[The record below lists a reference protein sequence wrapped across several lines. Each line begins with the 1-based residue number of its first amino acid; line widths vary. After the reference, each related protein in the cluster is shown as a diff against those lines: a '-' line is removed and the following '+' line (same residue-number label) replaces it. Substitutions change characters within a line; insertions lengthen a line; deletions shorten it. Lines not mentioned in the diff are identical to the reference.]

1 MANQPFRS
9 DVWEHFKKSDKKA
22 ICCYCDKELAYCG
35 GTTNLR
41 DHLSRIHP
49 SKYSPDSL
57 MEKKTPKID
66 SFVKRTICSEGHAKK
81 ITNLMVEMV
90 TVDLRPAAIVEGT
103 GFRRLINYLEPNY
116 RVPSAVHITSCLQE
130 HYETAKTRLIQML
143 QEPNHIA
150 LTTDIWT
157 SVATQSY
164 ITVTAHFI
172 SSNWDL
178 KTCLLQTA
186 NFPENH
192 TADNIYEKLKE
203 ILSNF
208 HVSCDKVVSVVHD
221 QGSNMQACARLMK
234 SEFGWESV
242 NCAAHL
248 IQLCVQDGLKLNT
261 IDRLLGASRKLVT
274 HFKHSTV
281 ATAALVDR
289 QKSMNMAVKKLL
301 QDVSTRW
308 NSTYYLL
315 DRLTEMRWP
324 ISAVLSDK
332 RVTKQSDRHLDL
344 RNEQWDL
351 AKELLAPLQQIE
363 VATTYF
369 SEENKVSISSVL
381 PILYGIVDNLSITDG
396 DSSIVKAF
404 KETVVDSI
412 KRRWSLDDISP
423 ILGLSTVLDPRFK
436 QLKFLTSAQKSDIMF
451 ALETNIERVDDSGR
465 GSTRVSDGCDKDDC
479 LIIDQNP
486 CDDSQSIS
494 DADVPPCK
502 KLKKSALDILL
513 GPEETSS
520 FTIDD
525 EIDMYLQLKP
535 PARSTNVFEWWKVN
549 ELRFPNISKL
559 AKSMLCVPA
568 TSTAAE
574 RVFSAAGNTVS
585 KRRSCLKPE
594 NIDRILFLNK
604 NFYML
609 SDS

>member
-1 MANQPFRS
+1 M
-9 DVWEHFKKSDKKA
+9 
-22 ICCYCDKELAYCG
+22 
-35 GTTNLR
+35 
-41 DHLSRIHP
+41 
-49 SKYSPDSL
+49 
-57 MEKKTPKID
+57 
-66 SFVKRTICSEGHAKK
+66 
-81 ITNLMVEMV
+81 
-90 TVDLRPAAIVEGT
+90 
-103 GFRRLINYLEPNY
+103 
-116 RVPSAVHITSCLQE
+116 
-130 HYETAKTRLIQML
+130 
-143 QEPNHIA
+143 
-150 LTTDIWT
+150 
-157 SVATQSY
+157 
-164 ITVTAHFI
+164 
-172 SSNWDL
+172 
-178 KTCLLQTA
+178 
-186 NFPENH
+186 
-192 TADNIYEKLKE
+192 
-203 ILSNF
+203 
-208 HVSCDKVVSVVHD
+208 
-221 QGSNMQACARLMK
+221 
-234 SEFGWESV
+234 
-242 NCAAHL
+242 
-248 IQLCVQDGLKLNT
+248 
-261 IDRLLGASRKLVT
+261 
-274 HFKHSTV
+274 
-281 ATAALVDR
+281 
-289 QKSMNMAVKKLL
+289 
-301 QDVSTRW
+301 
-308 NSTYYLL
+308 
-315 DRLTEMRWP
+315 
-324 ISAVLSDK
+324 
-332 RVTKQSDRHLDL
+332 
-344 RNEQWDL
+344 
-351 AKELLAPLQQIE
+351 LAPLQQIE

-502 KLKKSALDILL
+502 KLKTSALDILL

-535 PARSTNVFEWWKVN
+535 PARSTNMFEWWKVN

-574 RVFSAAGNTVS
+574 RVFSAAGNTAS

>member
-1 MANQPFRS
+1 
-9 DVWEHFKKSDKKA
+9 
-22 ICCYCDKELAYCG
+22 
-35 GTTNLR
+35 
-41 DHLSRIHP
+41 
-49 SKYSPDSL
+49 
-57 MEKKTPKID
+57 
-66 SFVKRTICSEGHAKK
+66 
-81 ITNLMVEMV
+81 
-90 TVDLRPAAIVEGT
+90 
-103 GFRRLINYLEPNY
+103 
-116 RVPSAVHITSCLQE
+116 
-130 HYETAKTRLIQML
+130 ML

-172 SSNWDL
+172 SSNWEL

-192 TADNIYEKLKE
+192 TADNIFEKLQE

-208 HVSCDKVVSVVHD
+208 HVSCNKVVSVVHD

-261 IDRLLGASRKLVT
+261 IDRLLGASRRLVT

-289 QKSMNMAVKKLL
+289 QRSMNMTVKKLL
-301 QDVSTRW
+301 QDVFTRW

-315 DRLTEMRWP
+315 NRLTEMRWP

-332 RVTKQSDRHLDL
+332 CVTKQSDRHLDL

-381 PILYGIVDNLSITDG
+381 PILYGIIDNLCITDE

-436 QLKFLTSAQKSDIMF
+436 QLKFLTTAQKSDVMY
-451 ALETNIERVDDSGR
+451 ALQTNIERLVDDS
-465 GSTRVSDGCDKDDC
+465 SPCCTMVSDSCDEEADC
-479 LIIDQNP
+479 LIINQNP
-486 CDDSQSIS
+486 STESEVLLVPTDSQTTS
-494 DADVPPCK
+494 DKDIPACK
-502 KLKKSALDILL
+502 KLRKSALDILL
-513 GPEETSS
+513 GPKETSGS

-585 KRRSCLKPE
+585 KKRSCLKSE
-594 NIDRILFLNK
+594 NVDRILFLNK

-609 SDS
+609 NDS